1 MVKKVDFEFVLL
13 FMYTEND
20 ILIFAD
26 MYRRHESLISQVTK
40 TADDVPMIVTRLASM
55 ENNDN
60 DYYPFSQVLR
70 IRVLQ
75 VIYFGLGKIL
85 KKFVY

>member
-1 MVKKVDFEFVLL
+1 MRKQCNYK
-13 FMYTEND
+13 
-20 ILIFAD
+20 LIFFLAGN

-40 TADDVPMIVTRLASM
+40 TADDVPMIVTRLAST
-55 ENNDN
+55 ENNDI

-75 VIYFGLGKIL
+75 VIYMDLGAHIKGGCL
-85 KKFVY
+85 YGG

>member
-1 MVKKVDFEFVLL
+1 
-13 FMYTEND
+13 
-20 ILIFAD
+20 

-40 TADDVPMIVTRLASM
+40 TADDVPMIVTRLAST
-55 ENNDN
+55 EKNDI

-75 VIYFGLGKIL
+75 VIFKDLDTYQRGKFIRGLI
-85 KKFVY
+85 